1 MRRSAATRFVT
12 GVCISS
18 FGDWLTTF
26 ALAVVLFNAT
36 KSVAVTAGYL
46 LVRVAPRPLGSWL
59 GGPLG
64 DTASPRAALV
74 GAALVQGAVTAAI
87 AVPLALGRGYWS
99 IFVLVGLSQLVGG
112 SWQPLTSAMMARL
125 AGAESR
131 HGLNLVYAMSMS
143 AMMLVAPAAGALLL
157 PVVGAVPLVVG
168 DALSFAL
175 AAGLFLS
182 LPATQRISGSSM
194 TVRGAVAGGFAVVA
208 RRPVLRVITLGAFS
222 ATLVITALQAALPA
236 LASQRFGSSADAGFC
251 WAAVGLG
258 GVVGA
263 VIALWPR
270 LQRPGVILPGIVV
283 EIACIGGVAVAGAP
297 AVDLLLLVGN
307 TIAANLVTIESGV
320 IIQSEPG
327 DKVAR
332 VQGAVSTSRYLGMTT
347 GATLAL
353 LLALTVRWQAL
364 VVILAVVGLVILG
377 GSALGPRESAAS
389 VLAASPLN
397 EIPE

>member
-1 MRRSAATRFVT
+1 
-12 GVCISS
+12 
-18 FGDWLTTF
+18 
-26 ALAVVLFNAT
+26 
-36 KSVAVTAGYL
+36 
-46 LVRVAPRPLGSWL
+46 
-59 GGPLG
+59 
-64 DTASPRAALV
+64 
-74 GAALVQGAVTAAI
+74 
-87 AVPLALGRGYWS
+87 
-99 IFVLVGLSQLVGG
+99 
-112 SWQPLTSAMMARL
+112 
-125 AGAESR
+125 
-131 HGLNLVYAMSMS
+131 
-143 AMMLVAPAAGALLL
+143 
-157 PVVGAVPLVVG
+157 
-168 DALSFAL
+168 
-175 AAGLFLS
+175 
-182 LPATQRISGSSM
+182 
-194 TVRGAVAGGFAVVA
+194 
-208 RRPVLRVITLGAFS
+208 
-222 ATLVITALQAALPA
+222 
-236 LASQRFGSSADAGFC
+236 
-251 WAAVGLG
+251 
-258 GVVGA
+258 